1 MQRVDVR
8 KFLTKSYKRLEC
20 ARYLIYEVSA
30 DKITIIDVDRF
41 YVPYKWV
48 AKKLIKK
55 YNVEMVVFRV
65 GSVNGN
71 GWMFTKSSLNIK

>member
-8 KFLTKSYKRLEC
+8 KFLTKSYKRLEY
-20 ARYLIYEVSA
+20 ARYLISEVSA
-30 DKITIIDVDRF
+30 DKITIIDNGNLGA
-41 YVPYKWV
+41 VPYRFI

-55 YNVEMVVFRV
+55 FNFDIVHIKV
-65 GSVNGN
+65 GPDGN